1 MTFLEPSVA
10 VDKSHIMKAGRKNE
24 ADIDIAGKQATSE
37 AYASPGSSALARPFA
52 VLAFIA

>member
-37 AYASPGSSALARPFA
+37 AYASPGSSALARLSLFW
-52 VLAFIA
+52 LL